1 MNGLRPLERPEG
13 LQRRNLMKTE
23 ARLDE
28 LKMQT
33 TLSTLWLVTLLNV
46 LFRDIHEFVRPGF
59 IEEVMARTA
68 SGAGLPEVA
77 FLGFAV
83 VLEIPIMM
91 VLMARVLPRQA
102 NSWVNLIAAPFM
114 IIFVLSGL
122 FIDRPADLD
131 DVFHAAVE
139 ILLLTFII
147 WLAWRWQSA
156 SRQAPKLKPSGEL
169 S

>member
-1 MNGLRPLERPEG
+1 MSAEI
-13 LQRRNLMKTE
+13 
-23 ARLDE
+23 RLDE

-33 TLSTLWLVTLLNV
+33 TLSTLWLVILLNV
-46 LFRDIHEFVRPGF
+46 IFRDIHEFIRPGYL
-59 IEEVMARTA
+59 EEVMARTA

-91 VLMARVLPRQA
+91 VLLARVLPKHT

-114 IIFVLSGL
+114 IIFVFSGV

-131 DVFHAAVE
+131 DLFHAGVE
-139 ILLLTFII
+139 ILLVGFIF
-147 WLAWRWQSA
+147 WLAWRWQGA
-156 SRQAPKLKPSGEL
+156 ARQAPKLETSAEL
-169 S
+169 R